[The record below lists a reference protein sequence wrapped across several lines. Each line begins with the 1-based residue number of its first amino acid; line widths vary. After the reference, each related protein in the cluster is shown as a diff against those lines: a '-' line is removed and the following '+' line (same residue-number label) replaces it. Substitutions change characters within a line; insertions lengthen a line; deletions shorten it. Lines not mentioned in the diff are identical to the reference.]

1 MQVVKN
7 TLAECYIDWFL
18 CCFTYYIQC
27 NHFEVKESLSQTD
40 VHFVSQNL
48 SYL

>member
-7 TLAECYIDWFL
+7 ILAECYVDWFL
-18 CCFTYYIQC
+18 YFFAYYFQS
-27 NHFEVKESLSQTD
+27 NHFEVKESLNQSD
-40 VHFVSQNL
+40 IHFVSQNL